1 MPFEWEQAEL
11 PYCVEPDRRPVICCF
26 PNKHREGCTNTPRP
40 RAKKHA
46 TTRHCMPKHLPGT
59 SADQLASN
67 NDNQQQGFSAKCAV
81 MQNVWTLA
89 SVLIVTEFSKLS
101 YNWLISW
108 GHYFNLFWEYVSCLN
123 CRTPGSLLS
132 YLYCIL
138 YHYQHYATVVFMWKQ
153 KVEPGNSVYLIEIL
167 PVGLAVECQV
177 ACLHR
182 KYYSPLTLRR
192 FSSFFSCVSRF
203 CSNTRFIAVKRIFEK
218 ESHNFKK
225 VNKETWLILNF

>member
-1 MPFEWEQAEL
+1 
-11 PYCVEPDRRPVICCF
+11 
-26 PNKHREGCTNTPRP
+26 
-40 RAKKHA
+40 
-46 TTRHCMPKHLPGT
+46 MPKHLPGT

-101 YNWLISW
+101 YNWLMSW
-108 GHYFNLFWEYVSCLN
+108 GRYFKLFWEYVSCLN
-123 CRTPGSLLS
+123 CRAPGSLLS

-182 KYYSPLTLRR
+182 KYYSPLTLLKL
-192 FSSFFSCVSRF
+192 FLLCVQILLKHQIHSRKKDLW
-203 CSNTRFIAVKRIFEK
+203 KRNPQFQKGKQRNIINFE
-218 ESHNFKK
+218 F
-225 VNKETWLILNF
+225 LNQYICKDLQLF